1 MVRVL
6 LNRFN
11 DLVAESWVPDGTQEP
26 APLPPSPDPL
36 AGLVTGSFYAPEPFT
51 FKVAKP
57 SMPDMAEVRRVVD
70 AVLGE
75 DEPEAPAEAPASRRR
90 PPRTTA
96 TLLTSTSLTTSTA
109 TTPGMVPPNPRPGW
123 PGAAVVRRLPG
134 VPSGGQRPAP
144 IPKAALQRGRRAPSA
159 GVGGVIVLIIVII
172 VILWIVINSLVET
185 ISGILE

>member
-1 MVRVL
+1 VVRLL

-26 APLPPSPDPL
+26 PPPPPAPDPL
-36 AGLVTGSFYAPEPFT
+36 AGLVTGASYAPEPLT

-57 SMPDMAEVRRVVD
+57 SMPDMAEVRKAVD

-75 DEPEAPAEAPASRRR
+75 EEALATEEERPTRR
-90 PPRTTA
+90 PATPRTSMLA
-96 TLLTSTSLTTSTA
+96 ISPAA

-134 VPSGGQRPAP
+134 VPSGGQRLSPP
-144 IPKAALQRGRRAPSA
+144 TRAALQRGRRAPSA
-159 GVGGVIVLIIVII
+159 GVGGVVVLIIVII
-172 VILWIVINSLVET
+172 VVLWIVINSLVET
-185 ISGILE
+185 IQGIFG